1 MAGGRSSEISNSLGQ
16 GGGLLSVNS
25 LSLTFCTTSLKM
37 THHYPEFILASNGS
51 RLLLRWAFCAFPSKF
66 IVEDSHWPSIGVA
79 YSWPFTII
87 FKHFLPSFQKALDSR
102 NRLHLSRISKL
113 SEDQLLPFQVL
124 SNYSGISDKTITSQH
139 HVSRSRGS
147 WRGFMFAF

>member
-1 MAGGRSSEISNSLGQ
+1 MTGGRSSEISISLGQ

-51 RLLLRWAFCAFPSKF
+51 RLLLHWAFCTFPSKF

-79 YSWPFTII
+79 YSWSFTII

-102 NRLHLSRISKL
+102 NWLHLSRISTL
-113 SEDQLLPFQVL
+113 SEDQLLPFQVP
-124 SNYSGISDKTITSQH
+124 SNYSGISDKTISSQH
-139 HVSRSRGS
+139 YVSRSRGS
-147 WRGFMFAF
+147 WREFMFAF